1 MPVFAAIPAI
11 LGSIGAAAGVTGA
24 GITAGMSIAAGAAIA
39 GGITAGVVNAVGG
52 AQQAAAMKKA
62 AASGN
67 GNATPDASQTV
78 GDPTINSSARANQ
91 LGRAALISTSPSGVS
106 GTDPTGRRKLIG
118 ND

>member
-39 GGITAGVVNAVGG
+39 GGVTAGVVGAVSS
-52 AQQAAAMKKA
+52 AQQAAAAKKA
-62 AASGN
+62 AANNSSSV
-67 GNATPDASQTV
+67 TPDASQTV
-78 GDPTINSSARANQ
+78 GDPTINNSSNQ
-91 LGRAALISTSPSGVS
+91 LGRAALISTSPSGVQ
-106 GTDPTGRRKLIG
+106 GIDPTGRRKLIG